1 MSMSLSLNI
10 RGIQYS
16 LAGIVLSLTHK
27 HITIARQVMELRM
40 QHVCAVAPAEM
51 SCRVGNCHKD
61 RVTPDF
67 VPDEKAIAIGTAVG
81 RGAEVHVEGVVKL
94 IREARVSR
102 NTTFTQLAGL
112 AARNLH
118 AGFDRSQDLQICRSP
133 IA

>member
-1 MSMSLSLNI
+1 MPVDI
-10 RGIQYS
+10 RGVQNR
-16 LAGIVLSLTHK
+16 LAGIVLSLTDE

-40 QHVCAVAPAEM
+40 QQVSARAPAEM
-51 SCRVGNCHKD
+51 SCRVGDCYIY

-67 VPDEKAIAIGTAVG
+67 MLDEKPIAIGTAVG

-133 IA
+133 FA